1 MKSTSSNR
9 DANASIKYSSG
20 PNDENSDVG
29 TGGGSCIINDTQSL
43 LKDIRIQKE
52 AASATTATSRVQTAS
67 TETVHI
73 QGGKESIAVAEAM
86 PLPSVSSSPVP
97 VTGIPPMSA
106 TSVAVASNTSS
117 GLSVNMP
124 VPIHV
129 VAASPSTLTATS
141 SAAAGIVAKGTQ
153 AATVASG
160 AATSVATWGAGG
172 STSSSCN
179 NASQLTVPL
188 VGGGTATALATLS
201 YVHGSTG
208 IRLIPATAV
217 SGLHPATAAVAGTLG
232 PPINTLVREVRR
244 CSDSS
249 RAQAG
254 NDHNKSQKELKLTKK
269 A

>member
-9 DANASIKYSSG
+9 DAKASIKYSNG
-20 PNDENSDVG
+20 PSDENSDLHG
-29 TGGGSCIINDTQSL
+29 TEGGNCIINETGSSQS
-43 LKDIRIQKE
+43 DIRIQKE
-52 AASATTATSRVQTAS
+52 AASATIATSRAPTGG
-67 TETVHI
+67 TETVQI
-73 QGGKESIAVAEAM
+73 QGGKKSVTVTESI
-86 PLPSVSSSPVP
+86 PLSSMSSSTHPAP
-97 VTGIPPMSA
+97 ASGIPSMSA

-141 SAAAGIVAKGTQ
+141 SVAAGIVTKGTQ
-153 AATVASG
+153 GATVAPG
-160 AATSVATWGAGG
+160 TATSVANWGAGG
-172 STSSSCN
+172 SSSSSCN

-254 NDHNKSQKELKLTKK
+254 NDHNKS
-269 A
+269 